1 MEGMAL
7 YLVAALLIGFPGFSH
22 GGLYTLITPGVL
34 RTDTDEQI
42 LLEAHGDN
50 APKQLDILIQ
60 DFPRKQKTLF
70 QKKVDINP
78 AEGMLATPTIKIPA
92 KELNKESRQN
102 QYVVIQVTGPQ
113 VSLEKVVLL
122 SYQSGFVFIQTDKG
136 IYTPGSPVRYRVFS
150 MDHNMHRMDK
160 TVIVE
165 FQTPQNIVVSSNPVN
180 PSSNPS
186 LIRPYNLPELVSF
199 GTWKAVAK
207 YEHSPE
213 ESYTAYFDV
222 REYVLPSFEVR
233 LQLSEKFLYIDG
245 NTDFEVSI
253 TARYLYGKK
262 VEGVAFVLFG
272 VIIDGAKK
280 SIPDSLTRIPIIE
293 GDGDATLERQKLR
306 SRFPNLNELVG
317 HTLYVSVTVIT
328 ESGSDMVVI
337 EKSGIHIVT
346 SPYQISFRKTPKY
359 FKPGMPYELTVYV
372 TNPDGSPAANVP
384 VIGTSGAIRSEGTTL
399 GDGTAKLILNT
410 PLDLQSL
417 PITVRTNHED
427 LPGERQATNS
437 MTATAYQTQGGSG
450 NYLHVAITS
459 TEIKP
464 GDNLPVNFNVRGNA
478 NSLSQIQYFT
488 YLILTK
494 GKIFKVGRQPR
505 GAGQNLVTMNLRIT
519 PDLIPSFRFVAYYQ
533 VGNNEIVSDSVWV
546 DVKDTCMG
554 TLVVKGASSRDNQ
567 IQKPG
572 APMKIKLEGDPGA
585 RVGLVAVDKAVYVL
599 NDKYKISQAKI
610 WETIEKSDF
619 GCTAGSGQNNLGVFE
634 DAGLALITST
644 KLNTKQRSDAKCPQ
658 TPNRRRRSSV
668 LLLDSKASKVAQFQ
682 DRDLRKCCEDGM
694 YENPMGYSC
703 EKRANYI
710 QEGDACKA
718 AFLECCHY
726 IKGIQDENKR
736 ENELLLARSDFEDE
750 FFGDENIVTRSDF
763 PESWLWLTEDLPEQA
778 NNQGISSKTVSFYLR
793 DSITTWE
800 VLAVSISPTKGIC
813 VAEPYDIIVMKDFF
827 IDLRLPY
834 SVVKNEQV
842 EIRAI
847 VYNYAEVDIYVRVEL
862 LYNPAFCS
870 ASTESQRYRT
880 QFTINALSSR
890 AVPFVIVPLQQGLH
904 DIEVRASVRGEL
916 ASDGVRKKLKVVP
929 EGVRKDIVTVIELD
943 PQIKGVGG
951 TQEQTVVAN
960 KLDDKV
966 PDTEIE
972 TKISVQGDLVAQMIE
987 ISIDGSNLRH
997 LIITPSG
1004 CGEQNMITMTPSV
1017 IATYYLDTTG
1027 QWETLGVDRRTE
1039 AVKQIMTGYAREMV
1053 YKKADHSYA
1062 AFTNRPSST
1071 WLTAYVVKVFAMATK
1086 VARDISPE
1094 IICGGVKWL
1103 ILNKQQPDGVFNEN
1117 APVIHGEML
1126 GGVKGAE
1133 PEVSLTA
1140 FVLVSLLES
1149 RSICNE
1155 HINILD
1161 SSINKAADY
1170 LLKKYEKLQ
1179 RPYTTAL
1186 TAYALAAADRLNDD
1200 RVLMAAST
1208 ERNRW
1213 EEYNARTYNIEGTSY
1228 ALLALLKMKK
1238 FEEAGPIVR
1247 WLTDQKY
1254 YGGTYGQTQ
1263 ATVMVFQALA
1273 EYEIQIPTH
1282 KNLNLDIVI
1291 KLPER
1296 EAPINYRIDSNN
1308 ALRAQT
1314 TETKLNEDFTVA
1326 ASGDGKAT
1334 MTILTVYNAQL
1345 REEAN
1350 VCNKFNLE
1358 VSVENLQL
1366 NVKQAKGGKAAL
1378 MLKICARYLGEVDS
1392 TMTVIDVSMLTGFL
1406 PDAEDLTRLSKGVD
1420 RYISKFEID
1429 NNMAQKGTVVIY
1441 LDKLSHSESECLQ
1454 FKIHKHFEVG
1464 FIQPA
1469 TVKVYSY
1476 YNLDEQCSKF
1486 YHPDKG
1492 TGLLNK
1498 ICHGNICRCAEE
1510 TCSLLNQQKK
1520 IDLQL
1525 RIQKACEPNVDY
1537 VYKTKLLRIEEK
1549 DGNDVYVMEV
1559 IEVIKGGTDR
1569 NPQAKPRQ
1577 YVSQRKCQEAL
1588 NLKLE
1593 NDYLIWGLS
1602 SDLWPMKDDI
1612 SYLITKNTWIE
1623 RWPNADECQDDEF
1636 QNLCEDFTQLSNTLT
1651 IFGCP
1656 T

>member
-7 YLVAALLIGFPGFSH
+7 YLVAVLLIGFPGSSH

-34 RTDTDEQI
+34 RTDTEEQI
-42 LLEAHGDN
+42 LVEAHGDN
-50 APKQLDILIQ
+50 TPKQLDILVH

-70 QKKVDINP
+70 QRRVDMIRNP
-78 AEGMLATPTIKIPA
+78 AGGMLVTPTINIPA
-92 KELNKESRQN
+92 RELNKDSRQN
-102 QYVVIQVTGPQ
+102 QYVVVQVTGPQ

-136 IYTPGSPVRYRVFS
+136 IYTPGSPVRYRIFS

-165 FQTPQNIVVSSNPVN
+165 FKTPQGIVVSSNPVN
-180 PSSNPS
+180 PSST

-207 YEHSPE
+207 YEHSTE

-233 LQLSEKFLYIDG
+233 LQPSEKFLYIDG
-245 NTDFEVSI
+245 NTNFHVSI

-272 VIIDGAKK
+272 VKINGDKK
-280 SIPDSLTRIPIIE
+280 SIPESLTRIPIID
-293 GDGDATLERQKLR
+293 GDGEATLERHKLR
-306 SRFPNLNELVG
+306 SRFKNLNDLVG
-317 HTLYVSVTVIT
+317 HTLYASVTVIT
-328 ESGSDMVVI
+328 ESGSDMVVT
-337 EKSGIHIVT
+337 EQSGIHIVT
-346 SPYQISFRKTPKY
+346 SPYQIYFTKTPKY

-384 VIGTSGAIRSEGTTL
+384 VVSEAIHSEGTTL
-399 GDGTAKLILNT
+399 SDGTAKLILNT
-410 PLDLQSL
+410 PLNIQSL
-417 PITVRTNHED
+417 PITVRTKHGE
-427 LPGERQATNS
+427 LPRERQATKS

-459 TEIKP
+459 AEIKP

-478 NSLSQIQYFT
+478 NSLNQIQYFT

-494 GKIFKVGRQPR
+494 GKIFKVGRQPK
-505 GAGQNLVTMNLRIT
+505 GAGQNLVTMTLRIT
-519 PDLIPSFRFVAYYQ
+519 PDLIPSFRFVAYY
-533 VGNNEIVSDSVWV
+533 VVENTEIVADSVWV

-554 TLVVKGASSRDNQ
+554 TLVVKGASSRDNR

-572 APMKIKLEGDPGA
+572 ASMKIKLEGDPGA

-610 WETIEKSDF
+610 WDTIEKSDF

-634 DAGLALITST
+634 DAGLTLTTST
-644 KLNTKQRSDAKCPQ
+644 SLNTKQRSDAKCPQ
-658 TPNRRRRSSV
+658 PANRRRRSSV
-668 LLLDSKASKVAQFQ
+668 LLLDSKASKAAQFQ
-682 DRDLRKCCEDGM
+682 DQDLRKCCEDGM
-694 YENPMGYSC
+694 HENPMGYSC
-703 EKRANYI
+703 EKRAKYI

-726 IKGIQDENKR
+726 IKGIRDENKR
-736 ENELLLARSDFEDE
+736 ESELFLARSDFEDE
-750 FFGDENIVTRSDF
+750 FFGDENIISRTEF
-763 PESWLWLTEDLPEQA
+763 PESWLWLTESLPEQP
-778 NNQGISSKTVSFYLR
+778 NSQGISSKTLTFYLR

-813 VAEPYDIIVMKDFF
+813 VAEPYEVTVMKDFF
-827 IDLRLPY
+827 IDLRVPY
-834 SVVKNEQV
+834 SVVRNEQV
-842 EIRAI
+842 EIRA
-847 VYNYAEVDIYVRVEL
+847 VLYNYADEDIYVRVEL
-862 LYNPAFCS
+862 LHNPAFCS
-870 ASTESQRYRT
+870 ASTETQRYRE
-880 QFTINALSSR
+880 QVPIKALSSR

-904 DIEVRASVRGEL
+904 DIEVKASVRGIL
-916 ASDGVRKKLKVVP
+916 VSDGVRKKLKVVP
-929 EGVRKDIVTVIELD
+929 EGTQKDIVTVIELD
-943 PQIKGVGG
+943 PSTKGVGG
-951 TQEQTVVAN
+951 TQEQLVKAN

-966 PDTEIE
+966 PETEIE
-972 TKISVQGDLVAQMIE
+972 TKISVQGDRVAQMIE
-987 ISIDGSNLRH
+987 NSIEGSKLNH

-1004 CGEQNMITMTPSV
+1004 CGEQNMITLTPSV

-1027 QWETLGVDRRTE
+1027 QWETLGVDRRTG
-1039 AVKQIMTGYAREMV
+1039 AIKQIMTGYAQQMV

-1062 AFTNRPSST
+1062 AFTNRASST

-1086 VARDISPE
+1086 VAKDISHE

-1103 ILNKQQPDGVFNEN
+1103 ILNRQQPDGVFKEN

-1126 GGVKGAE
+1126 GGTKGAE
-1133 PEVSLTA
+1133 PEVSLTS

-1170 LLKKYEKLQ
+1170 LLRKYDNLQ

-1186 TAYALAAADRLNDD
+1186 TAYALAAADRLNNE
-1200 RVLMAAST
+1200 RVLMEASKG
-1208 ERNRW
+1208 RNRW
-1213 EEYNARTYNIEGTSY
+1213 EEYNARTHNIEGTSY

-1238 FEEAGPIVR
+1238 FEETGPIVR

-1273 EYEIQIPTH
+1273 EYQIQTPTH
-1282 KNLNLDIVI
+1282 KDLNLDIVI

-1296 EAPINYRIDSNN
+1296 EVPINYRIDSVNS
-1308 ALRAQT
+1308 LRAQT
-1314 TETKLNEDFTVA
+1314 TETKLNEDFTVS

-1345 REEAN
+1345 REDAN
-1350 VCNKFNLE
+1350 VCNKFHLD
-1358 VSVENLQL
+1358 VSVENVQMNL
-1366 NVKQAKGGKAAL
+1366 KQAKGAKGAL
-1378 MLKICARYLGEVDS
+1378 KLKICTRYLGDVDS
-1392 TMTVIDVSMLTGFL
+1392 TMTIIDISMLTGFL

-1441 LDKLSHSESECLQ
+1441 LDKVSHLEEECLQ

-1464 FIQPA
+1464 FIQPGS
-1469 TVKVYSY
+1469 VKVYSY

-1486 YHPDKG
+1486 YHPDKA

-1510 TCSLLNQQKK
+1510 TCSLLNQQKN

-1525 RIQKACEPNVDY
+1525 RIQKACEQNVDY

-1549 DGNDVYVMEV
+1549 DGNDIYVMEV
-1559 IEVIKGGTDR
+1559 LEVIKAGTDR
-1569 NPQAKPRQ
+1569 NPQAKARQ

-1588 NLKLE
+1588 NLKLD
-1593 NDYLIWGLS
+1593 NNYLIWGLS
-1602 SDLWPMKDDI
+1602 SDLWPKKDDI

-1623 RWPNADECQDDEF
+1623 RWPNEDECQDEEF
-1636 QNLCEDFTQLSNTLT
+1636 QNLCDDFSQLSNTLT

>member
-7 YLVAALLIGFPGFSH
+7 YLVAALLIGFPGSSH
-22 GGLYTLITPGVL
+22 GALYTLITPDVL
-34 RTDTDEQI
+34 RTDTEEQI
-42 LLEAHGDN
+42 LVEAHGDST
-50 APKQLDILIQ
+50 PKSLDIFVY

-70 QKKVDINP
+70 QSRV
-78 AEGMLATPTIKIPA
+78 PA
-92 KELNKESRQN
+92 KELNKDSRQN
-102 QYVVIQVTGPQ
+102 QYVVVKVTGPQ
-113 VSLEKVVLL
+113 VALEKVVLL

-150 MDHNMHRMDK
+150 VDHNMHRMDK

-165 FQTPQNIVVSSNPVN
+165 FQTPEGIVVSSKPVN
-180 PSSNPS
+180 PSGS
-186 LIRPYNLPELVSF
+186 IRPYNLPELVSF
-199 GTWKAVAK
+199 
-207 YEHSPE
+207 
-213 ESYTAYFDV
+213 
-222 REYVLPSFEVR
+222 EVR
-233 LQLSEKFLYIDG
+233 LQPSDKFLYIDG
-245 NTDFEVSI
+245 NKNFHVSI

-262 VEGVAFVLFG
+262 VEGVAFVVFG
-272 VIIDGAKK
+272 VKIDDAKK
-280 SIPDSLTRIPIIE
+280 NGE
-293 GDGDATLERQKLR
+293 ATLKRDTLR
-306 SRFPNLNELVG
+306 SRFQDLNQLVG

-328 ESGSDMVVI
+328 ESGSDMVVT
-337 EKSGIHIVT
+337 EQGGIHIVT
-346 SPYQISFRKTPKY
+346 SPYQIYFTKTPKY
-359 FKPGMPYELTVYV
+359 FKPGMPYELTV
-372 TNPDGSPAANVP
+372 
-384 VIGTSGAIRSEGTTL
+384 
-399 GDGTAKLILNT
+399 
-410 PLDLQSL
+410 
-417 PITVRTNHED
+417 RTNHGD
-427 LPGERQATNS
+427 LPRERQAIKS
-437 MTATAYQTQGGSG
+437 MTATAYQTQGGSE

-478 NSLSQIQYFT
+478 NSLNQIKYFT
-488 YLILTK
+488 YLILNK

-505 GAGQNLVTMNLRIT
+505 RDGQNLVTMNLHIT

-533 VGNNEIVSDSVWV
+533 VGNNEIVADSVWV

-554 TLVVKGASSRDNQ
+554 TLVVKGASSRDDR

-572 APMKIKLEGDPGA
+572 AAMKIKLEGDPGA
-585 RVGLVAVDKAVYVL
+585 WVGLVAVDKAVYVL

-610 WETIEKSDF
+610 WDTIEKSDF

-634 DAGLALITST
+634 DAGLALTTST
-644 KLNTKQRSDAKCPQ
+644 NLNTKQRSAAKCPQ
-658 TPNRRRRSSV
+658 PANRRRRSSV
-668 LLLDSKASKVAQFQ
+668 LLLDSKASKAAQFQ
-682 DRDLRKCCEDGM
+682 DQGLRKCCEDGM
-694 YENPMGYSC
+694 HENPMGYTC
-703 EKRANYI
+703 EKRAKYI

-726 IKGIQDENKR
+726 IKGIRDENQR
-736 ENELLLARSDFEDE
+736 ESELFLARSDFEDE
-750 FFGDENIVTRSDF
+750 LFGDDNIISRSDF
-763 PESWLWLTEDLPEQA
+763 PESWLWLTEELTGEP
-778 NNQGISSKTVSFYLR
+778 NNQGISTKTVPFYLR

-800 VLAVSISPTKGIC
+800 LLAVGLSPTKGIC
-813 VAEPYDIIVMKDFF
+813 VAEPYEITVMKDFF

-847 VYNYAEVDIYVRVEL
+847 LYNYADEDIYVRVEL
-862 LYNPAFCS
+862 IYNPAFCS
-870 ASTESQRYRT
+870 ASTEGQRYRQ
-880 QFTINALSSR
+880 QFPIKALSSR
-890 AVPFVIVPLQQGLH
+890 AVPFVIVPLEQGLH
-904 DIEVRASVRGEL
+904 DVEVIASVRGEL

-929 EGVRKDIVTVIELD
+929 EGERKNIVTIIELD
-943 PQIKGVGG
+943 PSVKGVGG
-951 TQEQTVVAN
+951 TQEQTVIAN

-966 PDTEIE
+966 PDTEVE
-972 TKISVQGDLVAQMIE
+972 TRISVLGDPVAQIIE
-987 ISIDGSNLRH
+987 NSIDGSKLNH

-1017 IATYYLDTTG
+1017 IATYYLDATG
-1027 QWETLGVDRRTE
+1027 QWENLGVDRRTE
-1039 AVKQIMTGYAREMV
+1039 AIKQIMTGYAQQMV
-1053 YKKADHSYA
+1053 
-1062 AFTNRPSST
+1062 
-1071 WLTAYVVKVFAMATK
+1071 LTAYVVKVLAMASNMVK
-1086 VARDISPE
+1086 DISHE

-1103 ILNKQQPDGVFNEN
+1103 ILNRQQPDGVFKEN

-1126 GGVKGAE
+1126 GGTKGAE

-1140 FVLVSLLES
+1140 FIVTALLES
-1149 RSICNE
+1149 RSVCKE
-1155 HINILD
+1155 QINILD
-1161 SSINKAADY
+1161 SSINKATDY

-1208 ERNRW
+1208 GRNRW
-1213 EEYNARTYNIEGTSY
+1213 EEYNARTHNIEGTSY

-1238 FEEAGPIVR
+1238 FAEVGPVVR
-1247 WLTDQKY
+1247 WLIDQKY

-1273 EYEIQIPTH
+1273 EYEIQMPTH
-1282 KNLNLDIVI
+1282 QDLNLDISI

-1296 EAPINYRIDSNN
+1296 EVPERYRINYRN
-1308 ALRAQT
+1308 ALQART
-1314 TETKLNEDFTVA
+1314 VETKLNEDFTVS

-1345 REEAN
+1345 REDAN
-1350 VCNKFNLE
+1350 VCNKFHLD
-1358 VSVENLQL
+1358 VSVENVEL
-1366 NVKQAKGGKAAL
+1366 NSKQAKGGKAAL
-1378 MLKICARYLGEVDS
+1378 RLKICTRYLGEVDS
-1392 TMTVIDVSMLTGFL
+1392 TMTIIDISMLTGFF
-1406 PDAEDLTRLSKGVD
+1406 PDAEDLKRLSNGVD

-1429 NNMAQKGTVVIY
+1429 NNVAQKGTVVIY
-1441 LDKLSHSESECLQ
+1441 LDKVSHSEDECLH
-1454 FKIHKHFEVG
+1454 FKIHKHFE
-1464 FIQPA
+1464 
-1469 TVKVYSY
+1469 
-1476 YNLDEQCSKF
+1476 F
-1486 YHPDKG
+1486 YHPDKE

-1525 RIQKACEPNVDY
+1525 RIQKACAQNVDY

-1549 DGNDVYVMEV
+1549 DGNDIYFMDVL
-1559 IEVIKGGTDR
+1559 EVIKGGTDR
-1569 NPQAKPRQ
+1569 NAQAKARQ

-1588 NLKLE
+1588 NLKLD

-1623 RWPNADECQDDEF
+1623 RWPNEDECQDEEF
-1636 QNLCEDFTQLSNTLT
+1636 QNLCDDFAQLSNTLT

>member
-7 YLVAALLIGFPGFSH
+7 YLVAALLIGFPGSSH
-22 GGLYTLITPGVL
+22 GALYTLITPGVL
-34 RTDTDEQI
+34 RTDTEEQI
-42 LLEAHGDN
+42 LVEAHGDSV
-50 APKQLDILIQ
+50 PKQAVISIH
-60 DFPRKQKTLF
+60 DFPRRQKTLF
-70 QKKVDINP
+70 QTRVDMNP
-78 AEGMLATPTIKIPA
+78 AGGMLVTPTIKIPA

-102 QYVVIQVTGPQ
+102 QYVVVK
-113 VSLEKVVLL
+113 VSGLPLELEKVVLL

-150 MDHNMHRMDK
+150 MDYNMHRMDK

-165 FQTPQNIVVSSNPVN
+165 FQTPEGVVVSSNPVN
-180 PSSNPS
+180 PSSV

-233 LQLSEKFLYIDG
+233 LQPSDKFLYIDG
-245 NTDFEVSI
+245 NKNFHVSI

-272 VIIDGAKK
+272 VKIDDAKK
-280 SIPDSLTRIPIIE
+280 SIPDSLTRIPIID
-293 GDGDATLERQKLR
+293 GDGEAILKRDTLR
-306 SRFPNLNELVG
+306 SRFQNLNELVG
-317 HTLYVSVTVIT
+317 HTLYASVTVMT
-328 ESGSDMVVI
+328 ESGSDMVVT
-337 EKSGIHIVT
+337 EQSGIHIVT
-346 SPYQISFRKTPKY
+346 SPYQIYFTKTPKY

-384 VIGTSGAIRSEGTTL
+384 VVSEAIRSEGTTL
-399 GDGTAKLILNT
+399 SDGTAKLILNT
-410 PLDLQSL
+410 PLNTQSL
-417 PITVRTNHED
+417 PITVRTNHRD
-427 LPGERQATNS
+427 LPSERQATKS

-459 TEIKP
+459 AEIKA

-478 NSLSQIQYFT
+478 NSLNQIKYFT

-494 GKIFKVGRQPR
+494 GKIFKVGRQPK
-505 GAGQNLVTMNLRIT
+505 GEGQNLVTMNLRIT
-519 PDLIPSFRFVAYYQ
+519 PDLIPAFRFVAYYQ
-533 VGNNEIVSDSVWV
+533 VGNNEIVADSVWV

-554 TLVVKGASSRDNQ
+554 TLVVKGASSRDNR

-572 APMKIKLEGDPGA
+572 AAMKIKLEGDPGA

-610 WETIEKSDF
+610 WDTIEKSDF
-619 GCTAGSGQNNLGVFE
+619 GCTAGGGQNNLGVFE
-634 DAGLALITST
+634 DAGLALTTST
-644 KLNTKQRSDAKCPQ
+644 NLNTKQRSVATCPQ
-658 TPNRRRRSSV
+658 PTNRRRRSSV
-668 LLLDSKASKVAQFQ
+668 LLLDSKANKAAQFQ
-682 DRDLRKCCEDGM
+682 DQNLRKCCEDGM
-694 YENPMGYSC
+694 HENPMGYTC
-703 EKRANYI
+703 EKRAKYI

-718 AFLECCHY
+718 AFLECCRY
-726 IKGIQDENKR
+726 IKGIRDENQR
-736 ENELLLARSDFEDE
+736 ESELFLARSDFEDE
-750 FFGDENIVTRSDF
+750 LFGEDNIISRSDF
-763 PESWLWLTEDLPEQA
+763 PESWLWLTEDLKEPP
-778 NNQGISSKTVSFYLR
+778 NSQGISSKTLSFYLR

-800 VLAVSISPTKGIC
+800 VLAVSIAPTKGIC
-813 VAEPYDIIVMKDFF
+813 VAEPYEITVMKDFF
-827 IDLRLPY
+827 IDLRVPY

-842 EIRAI
+842 EIRA
-847 VYNYAEVDIYVRVEL
+847 VLYNYADEDIYVRVEL

-870 ASTESQRYRT
+870 ASTEGQRYRV
-880 QFTINALSSR
+880 QVPVKALSSW
-890 AVPFVIVPLQQGLH
+890 AVPFVIVPLEQGLH
-904 DIEVRASVRGEL
+904 DVEVKASVRGEL

-929 EGVRKDIVTVIELD
+929 EGERKNIVTVIELD
-943 PQIKGVGG
+943 PSVKGVDG
-951 TQEQTVVAN
+951 TQEQTVIAN

-966 PDTEIE
+966 PETEIE
-972 TKISVQGDLVAQMIE
+972 TKISVLGDPVAQIIE
-987 ISIDGSNLRH
+987 NSIDGSKLNH

-1017 IATYYLDTTG
+1017 IATYYLDATG
-1027 QWETLGVDRRTE
+1027 QWENLGVDRRTE
-1039 AVKQIMTGYAREMV
+1039 AVKQIMKGYAQQMV

-1062 AFTNRPSST
+1062 AFPNRASSS
-1071 WLTAYVVKVFAMATK
+1071 WLTAYVVKVFAMAAK
-1086 VARDISPE
+1086 IVKDIKHE

-1103 ILNKQQPDGVFNEN
+1103 ILNRQQPDGVFKEN

-1126 GGVKGAE
+1126 GGTKGAE

-1140 FVLVSLLES
+1140 FILTALLES
-1149 RSICNE
+1149 RSVCNE

-1161 SSINKAADY
+1161 SSINKAIDY

-1186 TAYALAAADRLNDD
+1186 TAYALAAAERLNDD

-1208 ERNRW
+1208 GRDRW
-1213 EEYNARTYNIEGTSY
+1213 EEHNARTHNIEGTSY

-1238 FEEAGPIVR
+1238 FAEAGPVVK
-1247 WLTDQKY
+1247 WLIDQKY

-1282 KNLNLDIVI
+1282 KDLNLDISI
-1291 KLPER
+1291 NLPER
-1296 EAPINYRIDSNN
+1296 EVPLRYSINYGN
-1308 ALRAQT
+1308 ALVARTA
-1314 TETKLNEDFTVA
+1314 ETKLNEDFTVS

-1345 REEAN
+1345 REDAN
-1350 VCNKFNLE
+1350 VCNKFHLD
-1358 VSVENLQL
+1358 VSVENAQL
-1366 NVKQAKGGKAAL
+1366 NSKQAKGAKDTL
-1378 MLKICARYLGEVDS
+1378 RLKICTRYLGEVDS
-1392 TMTVIDVSMLTGFL
+1392 TMTIIDVSMLTGFL
-1406 PDAEDLTRLSKGVD
+1406 ADAEDLTRLSKGVD

-1429 NNMAQKGTVVIY
+1429 NNMVQKGTVVIY
-1441 LDKLSHSESECLQ
+1441 LDKVSHSEVECLH

-1464 FIQPA
+1464 FIQPGS
-1469 TVKVYSY
+1469 VKVYSY
-1476 YNLDEQCSKF
+1476 YNLDEQCTKF

-1510 TCSLLNQQKK
+1510 SCSLLNQQKK
-1520 IDLQL
+1520 IDLPL
-1525 RIQKACEPNVDY
+1525 RIKKACAPNVDY
-1537 VYKTKLLRIEEK
+1537 VYKTKLLQIEEK
-1549 DGNDVYVMEV
+1549 DGDDIYIMDVLD
-1559 IEVIKGGTDR
+1559 VIKGGTDR
-1569 NPQAKPRQ
+1569 NPQAKARQ

-1588 NLKLE
+1588 NLKLN

-1602 SDLWPMKDDI
+1602 SDLWPRKNDI

-1623 RWPNADECQDDEF
+1623 RWPNEDECQDEEF
-1636 QNLCEDFTQLSNTLT
+1636 QNLCDDFAQLSNTLT

>member
-7 YLVAALLIGFPGFSH
+7 YLVAALLIGFPASSFGA
-22 GGLYTLITPGVL
+22 LYTFITPGVL
-34 RTDTDEQI
+34 RTDTEEKI
-42 LLEAHGDN
+42 LVEAHGDN
-50 APKQLDILIQ
+50 APKQLDISVH
-60 DFPRKQKTLF
+60 DFPRKQKILYQTR
-70 QKKVDINP
+70 VDMNP
-78 AEGMLATPTIKIPA
+78 AGGMLVTPTITIPA
-92 KELNKESRQN
+92 KDLNKDSRQN
-102 QYVVIQVTGPQ
+102 QYVVVQVTAPG
-113 VSLEKVVLL
+113 VRLEKVVLL

-165 FQTPQNIVVSSNPVN
+165 FQTPQGIVVSSNPVN
-180 PSSNPS
+180 PASS

-207 YEHSPE
+207 YENSPE
-213 ESYTAYFDV
+213 ESYTALFDV
-222 REYVLPSFEVR
+222 REYVLPGFEVR
-233 LQLSEKFLYIDG
+233 VQPSEKFLYIDG
-245 NTDFEVSI
+245 NTDFHVSI
-253 TARYLYGKK
+253 TARYLYGKR

-272 VIIDGAKK
+272 VKIDGNKK
-280 SIPDSLTRIPIIE
+280 SIPESLTRIPIID
-293 GDGDATLERQKLR
+293 GDGEATLERHTL
-306 SRFPNLNELVG
+306 SRRFQRLNDLVG
-317 HTLYVSVTVIT
+317 HNLYVSVTVIT
-328 ESGSDMVVI
+328 DSGSDMVVT
-337 EKSGIHIVT
+337 EQSGIHIVT
-346 SPYQISFRKTPKY
+346 SPYQISFTKTPKY
-359 FKPGMPYELTVYV
+359 FKPGMPYELMVYV

-384 VIGTSGAIRSEGTTL
+384 VVSESIHSKGTTL
-399 GDGTAKLILNT
+399 SDGTAKLILNT
-410 PLDLQSL
+410 PLNIQSL
-417 PITVRTNHED
+417 SITVKTNHRD
-427 LPGERQATNS
+427 LPRERQAMKS
-437 MTATAYQTQGGSG
+437 MTTTAYQTQGGSG
-450 NYLHVAITS
+450 NYLHIAITS

-464 GDNLPVNFNVRGNA
+464 GDNLPVSFNVRGNA
-478 NSLSQIQYFT
+478 NSLNQIQYFT

-494 GKIFKVGRQPR
+494 GKIFKAGRQPR
-505 GAGQNLVTMNLRIT
+505 GAGQNLVTMTLPIT
-519 PDLIPSFRFVAYYQ
+519 PDLIPSFRFLAYYQ
-533 VGNNEIVSDSVWV
+533 VGNSEIVADSVWV

-554 TLVVKGASSRDNQ
+554 TLVVKGASSRDNR

-572 APMKIKLEGDPGA
+572 AAMKIKLEGDPGA

-599 NDKYKISQAKI
+599 NDKYKISQTKI
-610 WETIEKSDF
+610 WDTIEKSDF

-634 DAGLALITST
+634 DAGLALATST
-644 KLNTKQRSDAKCPQ
+644 SLNTKQRTDAKCPQ
-658 TPNRRRRSSV
+658 PENRRRRRSV
-668 LLLDSKASKVAQFQ
+668 VLLDSKASKAAQFPDQ
-682 DRDLRKCCEDGM
+682 ALRKCCEDGM
-694 YENPMGYSC
+694 HENPMGYSC
-703 EKRANYI
+703 EKREKYI

-718 AFLECCHY
+718 AFLECCRY
-726 IKGIQDENKR
+726 IKGIHDENRR
-736 ENELLLARSDFEDE
+736 EDELFLARSDFEDE
-750 FFGDENIVTRSDF
+750 FFGEDNIISRSDF
-763 PESWLWLTEDLPEQA
+763 PESWLWLTENLNAVP
-778 NNQGISSKTVSFYLR
+778 NNEGISSKTVPFYLR

-800 VLAVSISPTKGIC
+800 VLAVSITPTKGIC
-813 VAEPYDIIVMKDFF
+813 VAEPYEITVMKDFF

-842 EIRAI
+842 EVRAI
-847 VYNYAEVDIYVRVEL
+847 LYNYVDDDIDVRVEL
-862 LYNPAFCS
+862 LHNPAFCS
-870 ASTESQRYRT
+870 VATETQRYRT
-880 QFTINALSSR
+880 QVTIKALSSW

-904 DIEVRASVRGEL
+904 DIEVRASVRGQL
-916 ASDGVRKKLKVVP
+916 ASDGVKKKLKVVP
-929 EGVRKDIVTVIELD
+929 EGMRKDIVTVIELD
-943 PQIKGVGG
+943 PSTKGVGG
-951 TQEQTVVAN
+951 TQEQLVKAN
-960 KLDDKV
+960 ELDGKV

-972 TKISVQGDLVAQMIE
+972 TKISVQGDRVAQIVE
-987 ISIDGSNLRH
+987 NSIDGNKLSH

-1039 AVKQIMTGYAREMV
+1039 AVQQIKKGYAQQLV

-1062 AFTNRPSST
+1062 AFVNRDSSS

-1086 VARDISPE
+1086 VVPDISHE

-1103 ILNKQQPDGVFNEN
+1103 ILNRQQPDGVFKEN

-1126 GGVKGAE
+1126 GGTKGAE

-1140 FVLVSLLES
+1140 FILIALLES

-1155 HINILD
+1155 HINILE

-1186 TAYALAAADRLNDD
+1186 TAYALAAAGLLNDD

-1213 EEYNARTYNIEGTSY
+1213 EEHNAYTYNIEGTSY
-1228 ALLALLKMKK
+1228 ALLALLKMEK
-1238 FEEAGPIVR
+1238 FAEANPVVR

-1263 ATVMVFQALA
+1263 ATVVGFQGLA
-1273 EYEIQIPTH
+1273 EYEIAMPSH
-1282 KNLNLDIVI
+1282 KDLNLDIVI

-1296 EAPINYRIDSNN
+1296 EVPISYRIDATN

-1314 TETKLNEDFTVA
+1314 TETKLNEDFTVS

-1345 REEAN
+1345 QEDAN
-1350 VCNKFNLE
+1350 VCNQFHLE
-1358 VSVENLQL
+1358 VSVERIDSNL
-1366 NVKQAKGGKAAL
+1366 KQAKGAKETL
-1378 MLKICARYLGEVDS
+1378 KLKICTRYLGEVDS
-1392 TMTVIDVSMLTGFL
+1392 TMTIIDVSMLTGFL

-1429 NNMAQKGTVVIY
+1429 NNMAQKGAVIIY
-1441 LDKLSHSESECLQ
+1441 LDKVSHSEDECLQ
-1454 FKIHKHFEVG
+1454 FRIQKHFEVG
-1464 FIQPA
+1464 FIQPGS
-1469 TVKVYSY
+1469 VKVYSY
-1476 YNLDEQCSKF
+1476 YNLDEQCTRF

-1498 ICHGNICRCAEE
+1498 ICHSNVCRCAEE

-1537 VYKTKLLRIEEK
+1537 VYKAKLLRIEEK
-1549 DGNDVYVMEV
+1549 DASDIYVMDV
-1559 IEVIKGGTDR
+1559 LEVIKGGTDR

-1588 NLKLE
+1588 NLKVN

-1602 SDLWPMKDDI
+1602 SDLWHKKDEI
-1612 SYLITKNTWIE
+1612 SYLITRNTWIE
-1623 RWPNADECQDDEF
+1623 RWPNEDECQDEEF
-1636 QNLCEDFTQLSNTLT
+1636 QNLCNDFTQLSNTLT

-1656 T
+1656 N

>member
-7 YLVAALLIGFPGFSH
+7 YLVAALLIGFPGSSH
-22 GGLYTLITPGVL
+22 GALYTLITPDVL
-34 RTDTDEQI
+34 RTDTEEQI
-42 LLEAHGDN
+42 LVEAHGDST
-50 APKQLDILIQ
+50 PKSLDIFVY

-70 QKKVDINP
+70 QSRVDMNHLCSTDLLIQV
-78 AEGMLATPTIKIPA
+78 PA
-92 KELNKESRQN
+92 KELNKDSRQN
-102 QYVVIQVTGPQ
+102 QYVVVKVTGPQ
-113 VSLEKVVLL
+113 VALEKVVLL

-150 MDHNMHRMDK
+150 VDHNMHRMDK

-165 FQTPQNIVVSSNPVN
+165 FQTPEGIVVSSKPVN
-180 PSSNPS
+180 PSGS
-186 LIRPYNLPELVSF
+186 IRPYNLPELVSF

-233 LQLSEKFLYIDG
+233 LQPSDKFLYIDG
-245 NTDFEVSI
+245 NKNFHVSI

-262 VEGVAFVLFG
+262 VEGVAFVVFG
-272 VIIDGAKK
+272 VKIDDAKK
-280 SIPDSLTRIPIIE
+280 SIPDSLTRIPIID
-293 GDGDATLERQKLR
+293 GDGEATLKRDTLR
-306 SRFPNLNELVG
+306 SRFQDLNQLVG

-328 ESGSDMVVI
+328 ESGSDMVVT
-337 EKSGIHIVT
+337 EQGGIHIVT
-346 SPYQISFRKTPKY
+346 SPYQIYFTKTPKY

-372 TNPDGSPAANVP
+372 TNPDGSPAAHVP
-384 VIGTSGAIRSEGTTL
+384 VVSEAINSEGTTL
-399 GDGTAKLILNT
+399 SDGTAKLILNT
-410 PLDLQSL
+410 PLNIQSL
-417 PITVRTNHED
+417 PITVRTNHGD
-427 LPGERQATNS
+427 LPRERQAIKS
-437 MTATAYQTQGGSG
+437 MTATAYQTQGGSE

-478 NSLSQIQYFT
+478 NSLNQIKYFT
-488 YLILTK
+488 YLILNK

-505 GAGQNLVTMNLRIT
+505 RDGQNLVTMNLHIT

-533 VGNNEIVSDSVWV
+533 VGNNEIVADSVWV

-554 TLVVKGASSRDNQ
+554 TLVVKGASSRDDR

-572 APMKIKLEGDPGA
+572 AAMKIKLEGDPGA
-585 RVGLVAVDKAVYVL
+585 WVGLVAVDKAVYVL

-610 WETIEKSDF
+610 WDTIEKSDF

-634 DAGLALITST
+634 DAGLALTTST
-644 KLNTKQRSDAKCPQ
+644 NLNTKQRSAAKCPQ
-658 TPNRRRRSSV
+658 PANRRRRSSV
-668 LLLDSKASKVAQFQ
+668 LLLDSKASKAAQFQ
-682 DRDLRKCCEDGM
+682 DQGLRKCCEDGM
-694 YENPMGYSC
+694 HENPMGYTC
-703 EKRANYI
+703 EKRAKYI

-726 IKGIQDENKR
+726 IKGIRDENQR
-736 ENELLLARSDFEDE
+736 ESELFLARSDFEDE
-750 FFGDENIVTRSDF
+750 LFGDDNIISRSDF
-763 PESWLWLTEDLPEQA
+763 PESWLWLTEELTGEP
-778 NNQGISSKTVSFYLR
+778 NNQGISTKTVPFYLR

-800 VLAVSISPTKGIC
+800 LLAVGLSPTKGIC
-813 VAEPYDIIVMKDFF
+813 VAEPYEITVMKDFF

-847 VYNYAEVDIYVRVEL
+847 LYNYADEDIYVRVEL
-862 LYNPAFCS
+862 IYNPAFCS
-870 ASTESQRYRT
+870 ASTEGQRYRQ
-880 QFTINALSSR
+880 QFPIKALSSR
-890 AVPFVIVPLQQGLH
+890 AVPFVIVPLEQGLH
-904 DIEVRASVRGEL
+904 DVEVIASVRGEL

-929 EGVRKDIVTVIELD
+929 EGERKNIVTIIELD
-943 PQIKGVGG
+943 PSVKGVGG
-951 TQEQTVVAN
+951 TQEQTVIAN

-966 PDTEIE
+966 PDTEVE
-972 TKISVQGDLVAQMIE
+972 TRISVLGDPVAQIIE
-987 ISIDGSNLRH
+987 NSIDGSKLNH

-1017 IATYYLDTTG
+1017 IATYYLDATG
-1027 QWETLGVDRRTE
+1027 QWENLGVDRRTE
-1039 AVKQIMTGYAREMV
+1039 AIKQIMTGYAQQMV

-1062 AFTNRPSST
+1062 AFTNRASSS
-1071 WLTAYVVKVFAMATK
+1071 WLTAYVVKVLAMASNMVK
-1086 VARDISPE
+1086 DISHE

-1103 ILNKQQPDGVFNEN
+1103 ILNRQQPDGVFKEN

-1126 GGVKGAE
+1126 GGTKGAE

-1140 FVLVSLLES
+1140 FIVTALLES
-1149 RSICNE
+1149 RSVCKE
-1155 HINILD
+1155 QINILD
-1161 SSINKAADY
+1161 SSINKATDY

-1208 ERNRW
+1208 GRNRW
-1213 EEYNARTYNIEGTSY
+1213 EEYNARTHNIEGTSY

-1238 FEEAGPIVR
+1238 FAEVGPVVR
-1247 WLTDQKY
+1247 WLIDQKY

-1273 EYEIQIPTH
+1273 EYEIQMPTH
-1282 KNLNLDIVI
+1282 QDLNLDISI

-1296 EAPINYRIDSNN
+1296 EVPERYRINYRN
-1308 ALRAQT
+1308 ALQART
-1314 TETKLNEDFTVA
+1314 VETKLNEDFTVS

-1345 REEAN
+1345 REDAN
-1350 VCNKFNLE
+1350 VCNKFHLD
-1358 VSVENLQL
+1358 VSVENVEL
-1366 NVKQAKGGKAAL
+1366 NSKQAKGGKAAL
-1378 MLKICARYLGEVDS
+1378 RLKICTRYLGEVDS
-1392 TMTVIDVSMLTGFL
+1392 TMTIIDISMLTGFF
-1406 PDAEDLTRLSKGVD
+1406 PDAEDLKRLSNGVD

-1429 NNMAQKGTVVIY
+1429 NNVAQKGTVVIY
-1441 LDKLSHSESECLQ
+1441 LDKVSHSEDECLH

-1464 FIQPA
+1464 FIQPGS
-1469 TVKVYSY
+1469 VKVYSY
-1476 YNLDEQCSKF
+1476 YNLDEQCTKF
-1486 YHPDKG
+1486 YHPDKE

-1525 RIQKACEPNVDY
+1525 RIQKACAQNVDY

-1549 DGNDVYVMEV
+1549 DGNDIYFMDVL
-1559 IEVIKGGTDR
+1559 EVIKGGTDR
-1569 NPQAKPRQ
+1569 NAQAKARQ

-1588 NLKLE
+1588 NLKLD

-1623 RWPNADECQDDEF
+1623 RWPNEDECQDEEF
-1636 QNLCEDFTQLSNTLT
+1636 QNLCDDFAQLSNTLT

>member
-1 MEGMAL
+1 MKGMAL
-7 YLVAALLIGFPGFSH
+7 YLVVALLIGCPGSSH

-42 LLEAHGDN
+42 LVEAHGDN
-50 APKQLDILIQ
+50 APKQLDILVQ
-60 DFPRKQKTLF
+60 DFPWKQKTLF
-70 QKKVDINP
+70 QKRVDMNP
-78 AEGMLATPTIKIPA
+78 AGGMLVTPTIKIPA
-92 KELNKESRQN
+92 KELNEDSRQN
-102 QYVVIQVTGPQ
+102 KYVVVQVTGLP

-122 SYQSGFVFIQTDKG
+122 SYQSGFLLVQTDKG
-136 IYTPGSPVRYRVFS
+136 IYTPGSRVRYRVFS

-165 FQTPQNIVVSSNPVN
+165 FQTPRGIVVSSNPVN
-180 PSSNPS
+180 PSSLLTRS
-186 LIRPYNLPELVSF
+186 YSLPEFVSF

-213 ESYTAYFDV
+213 EIYTAYFDV

-233 LQLSEKFLYIDG
+233 LQPSEKFLYIDG
-245 NTDFEVSI
+245 NKIFQVSI

-272 VIIDGAKK
+272 VKIDGVKK
-280 SIPDSLTRIPIIE
+280 SIPESLTRIPIIE
-293 GDGDATLERQKLR
+293 GNGHATLEREKLR
-306 SRFPNLNELVG
+306 SRFRNLNELVG
-317 HTLYVSVTVIT
+317 HTMYVSVTVIT
-328 ESGSDMVVI
+328 KSGSDMVVT
-337 EKSGIHIVT
+337 EQSSIHIVT
-346 SPYQISFRKTPKY
+346 FPYQISFRKTPKY

-384 VIGTSGAIRSEGTTL
+384 VIGTSDAFHSEGTTL

-410 PLDLQSL
+410 PLNLQSL
-417 PITVRTNHED
+417 LITVRTNHED
-427 LPGERQATNS
+427 LPGERQATMS

-450 NYLHVAITS
+450 NYLHIIITS
-459 TEIKP
+459 TDIKP
-464 GDNLPVNFNVRGNA
+464 GDNLSIFFFVRGNA
-478 NSLSQIQYFT
+478 NSLNQIQYFT

-494 GKIFKVGRQPR
+494 GKIFKVGRQLR

-533 VGNNEIVSDSVWV
+533 VGNNEIVADSVWV

-554 TLVVKGASSRDNQ
+554 KLVVKGASSRDNQ

-572 APMKIKLEGDPGA
+572 ARMKIKLEGDPGA

-610 WETIEKSDF
+610 WDTIEKSDF

-634 DAGLALITST
+634 DAGLALTTST
-644 KLNTKQRSDAKCPQ
+644 NLKTKQRSDVKCPQ
-658 TPNRRRRSSV
+658 PANRRRRSSV
-668 LLLDSKASKVAQFQ
+668 LLLDSKASK
-682 DRDLRKCCEDGM
+682 D
-694 YENPMGYSC
+694 
-703 EKRANYI
+703 
-710 QEGDACKA
+710 
-718 AFLECCHY
+718 
-726 IKGIQDENKR
+726 
-736 ENELLLARSDFEDE
+736 DFEDE
-750 FFGDENIVTRSDF
+750 FFGEDIIFTKSYF
-763 PESWLWLTEDLPEQA
+763 PESWLWLTENLPEQP
-778 NNQGISSKTVSFYLR
+778 NIQGISSKTLTFFLR

-813 VAEPYDIIVMKDFF
+813 VAEPYEITVVNDFF
-827 IDLRLPY
+827 VDLRLPY

-870 ASTESQRYRT
+870 ASTESQRYQK
-880 QFTINALSSR
+880 QFTIKALSSM

-916 ASDGVRKKLKVVP
+916 AADGVRKKLKVVP
-929 EGVRKDIVTVIELD
+929 EGVWKEIVTIIELD
-943 PQIKGVGG
+943 PRTKGVGG
-951 TQEQTVVAN
+951 IQEQTVVAN

-972 TKISVQGDLVAQMIE
+972 TKISVQG
-987 ISIDGSNLRH
+987 
-997 LIITPSG
+997 
-1004 CGEQNMITMTPSV
+1004 
-1017 IATYYLDTTG
+1017 
-1027 QWETLGVDRRTE
+1027 
-1039 AVKQIMTGYAREMV
+1039 YARQMV

-1062 AFTNRPSST
+1062 AFTHRASST
-1071 WLTAYVVKVFAMATK
+1071 WLTAYVVKIFAMATK
-1086 VARDISPE
+1086 VANDINPE
-1094 IICGGVKWL
+1094 IICGGVRWL
-1103 ILNKQQPDGVFNEN
+1103 IENKQQPDGVFKEN
-1117 APVIHGEML
+1117 APVIHREIL
-1126 GGVKGAE
+1126 GGTQRDG

-1140 FVLVSLLES
+1140 FILVSLLES

-1155 HINILD
+1155 HISILY
-1161 SSINKAADY
+1161 SSINKAANY
-1170 LLKKYEKLQ
+1170 LLKTYEKLQ

-1238 FEEAGPIVR
+1238 FEEAGPIVK
-1247 WLTDQKY
+1247 WLIDQKY

-1263 ATVMVFQALA
+1263 ATVIMFQALA
-1273 EYEIQIPTH
+1273 EYEIQIFTH
-1282 KNLNLDIVI
+1282 KNFNLYIVI
-1291 KLPER
+1291 KLPEQ
-1296 EAPINYRIDSNN
+1296 EIPINYRINNTN
-1308 ALRAQT
+1308 ALQAQT
-1314 TETKLNEDFTVA
+1314 TETKLNEDFTVS

-1350 VCNKFNLE
+1350 VCNKFHLE
-1358 VSVENLQL
+1358 VSVENLHMNL
-1366 NVKQAKGGKAAL
+1366 KQAKGAKAAL
-1378 MLKICARYLGEVDS
+1378 MLKICTRYLGEVDS
-1392 TMTVIDVSMLTGFL
+1392 AMTIIDVSMLTGFL

-1420 RYISKFEID
+1420 RYISKFEVD

-1441 LDKLSHSESECLQ
+1441 LDKLSHSEDECLH

-1464 FIQPA
+1464 FIQPG

-1486 YHPDKG
+1486 YRPDNG

-1498 ICHGNICRCAEE
+1498 ICRGNICRCAEG
-1510 TCSLLNQQKK
+1510 TCSLFNQQKN
-1520 IDLQL
+1520 ITLQS
-1525 RIQKACEPNVDY
+1525 RIKEACKPNVDY

-1549 DGNDVYVMEV
+1549 DGNDIYVMEV
-1559 IEVIKGGTDR
+1559 IEVIKGGTDQ
-1569 NPQAKPRQ
+1569 NPQAKARQ
-1577 YVSQRKCQEAL
+1577 YISQRKCQEAL
-1588 NLKLE
+1588 NLKL
-1593 NDYLIWGLS
+1593 NNYYLIWGLS
-1602 SDLWPMKDDI
+1602 SDLWPMKDGI

-1651 IFGCP
+1651 IFGCKQ
-1656 T
+1656 

>member
-7 YLVAALLIGFPGFSH
+7 YLVAALLIGFPGSSH

-34 RTDTDEQI
+34 RTDTDEKI
-42 LLEAHGDN
+42 LVEAHGDN
-50 APKQLDILIQ
+50 APKQLDILVQ
-60 DFPRKQKTLF
+60 DFPQKQKTLF
-70 QKKVDINP
+70 RKSVDLNP
-78 AEGMLATPTIKIPA
+78 ARSMLVTTTINIPA
-92 KELNKESRQN
+92 KELNKDSRQN
-102 QYVVIQVTGPQ
+102 KYVVVQVTGPQ

-150 MDHNMHRMDK
+150 MDHNMSRMDK

-165 FQTPQNIVVSSNPVN
+165 FQTPQGIVVSSNPIN
-180 PSSNPS
+180 PSSP

-199 GTWKAVAK
+199 GTWKVVAK
-207 YEHSPE
+207 YEHSKE
-213 ESYTAYFDV
+213 NYTAYFDV
-222 REYVLPSFEVR
+222 REYVLPSFEVY
-233 LQLSEKFLYIDG
+233 LQPSEKFLYIDG
-245 NTDFEVSI
+245 DIDFEVLIS
-253 TARYLYGKK
+253 ARYLYGKE

-272 VIIDGAKK
+272 VKIDGVKK
-280 SIPDSLTRIPIIE
+280 SIPESLTRIPIIDGE
-293 GDGDATLERQKLR
+293 GDATLEMHKLR
-306 SRFPNLNELVG
+306 SRFQNLNELVG

-328 ESGSDMVVI
+328 ESGSDMVVT

-372 TNPDGSPAANVP
+372 TSPDDSPAANVP
-384 VIGTSGAIRSEGTTL
+384 VIGTSDAFHSEGTTL

-410 PLDLQSL
+410 PLNIQSL

-427 LPGERQATNS
+427 LPGERQATRS

-459 TEIKP
+459 IEIKP
-464 GDNLPVNFNVRGNA
+464 GDNLPVYFTVTGNA

-505 GAGQNLVTMNLRIT
+505 GAGQNLVSMNLRIT

-533 VGNNEIVSDSVWV
+533 VGNNEIVADSVWV

-567 IQKPG
+567 IQNPG
-572 APMKIKLEGDPGA
+572 AKMNIKLEGDPGA

-610 WETIEKSDF
+610 WDTVEKSDF
-619 GCTAGSGQNNLGVFE
+619 GCTVGSGENNVGVFE

-644 KLNTKQRSDAKCPQ
+644 NLNTKQRSDAKCPQ
-658 TPNRRRRSSV
+658 PANRRRRSSV
-668 LLLDSKASKVAQFQ
+668 LLLDSKASKAAQFQ
-682 DRDLRKCCEDGM
+682 DRDLHKCCEDGM

-736 ENELLLARSDFEDE
+736 ENELLLARNDFEDE
-750 FFGDENIVTRSDF
+750 FFGDDTIVTRSDF
-763 PESWLWLTEDLPEQA
+763 PESWLWLTEDLLEKP
-778 NNQGISSKTVSFYLR
+778 NKKGISSKTLTFYLR

-813 VAEPYDIIVMKDFF
+813 VAEPYEITVMKGFF

-847 VYNYAEVDIYVRVEL
+847 LYNYKKKDIYVRVEL
-862 LYNPAFCS
+862 LYSPAFCS
-870 ASTESQRYRT
+870 ASTESQNY
-880 QFTINALSSR
+880 QEQITIKALSSR

-904 DIEVRASVRGEL
+904 DIEVRARDL
-916 ASDGVRKKLKVVP
+916 NDGVKKKLKVVP
-929 EGVRKDIVTVIELD
+929 EGVRKDIVTIIELD
-943 PQIKGVGG
+943 PHTKGVDGI
-951 TQEQTVVAN
+951 QEKTVVAH
-960 KLDDKV
+960 KLDDQV

-987 ISIDGSNLRH
+987 NSINGSNLRH

-1017 IATYYLDTTG
+1017 IATYYLDTTR

-1039 AVKQIMTGYAREMV
+1039 AVNQIMTGYTQQMV

-1062 AFTNRPSST
+1062 AFTHRASST

-1086 VARDISPE
+1086 VAKDISPE
-1094 IICGGVKWL
+1094 IICGGVRWL
-1103 ILNKQQPDGVFNEN
+1103 ILNRQQPDGVFSEN
-1117 APVIHGEML
+1117 APVLSGTMQ
-1126 GGVKGAE
+1126 GGLQGAE

-1149 RSICNE
+1149 RSICKE
-1155 HINILD
+1155 YINILD

-1179 RPYTTAL
+1179 RPYTAAL
-1186 TAYALAAADRLNDD
+1186 TAYALAAAERLNDD

-1273 EYEIQIPTH
+1273 EYEIQVPTH

-1291 KLPER
+1291 NLPER
-1296 EAPINYRIDSNN
+1296 EAPINYRIDSTN

-1314 TETKLNEDFTVA
+1314 TETKINENFTVS

-1334 MTILTVYNAQL
+1334 MTIVTFYNAQL

-1350 VCNKFNLE
+1350 VCNKFHLE
-1358 VSVENLQL
+1358 VSVENVHL
-1366 NVKQAKGGKAAL
+1366 NVKQAKGAKAAL
-1378 MLKICARYLGEVDS
+1378 MLKICARYLGKVDS
-1392 TMTVIDVSMLTGFL
+1392 TMTIIDVSMLTGFL

-1429 NNMAQKGTVVIY
+1429 NNLAQKGTVVIY
-1441 LDKLSHSESECLQ
+1441 LDKLSHSENECLH

-1464 FIQPA
+1464 FIQPG

-1492 TGLLNK
+1492 TGLFNK
-1498 ICHGNICRCAEE
+1498 ICQGNICRCAEE
-1510 TCSLLNQQKK
+1510 TCSLLNQQKN
-1520 IDLQL
+1520 ITLQT
-1525 RIQKACEPNVDY
+1525 RIKEACEPNVDY

-1549 DGNDVYVMEV
+1549 DGNDIYVMEV
-1559 IEVIKGGTDR
+1559 LEVIKAGTDR
-1569 NPQAKPRQ
+1569 NPQAKPRH
-1577 YVSQRKCQEAL
+1577 YLSQRKCQEAL
-1588 NLKLE
+1588 DLKVD
-1593 NDYLIWGLS
+1593 NDYLIWSLD

-1623 RWPNADECQDDEF
+1623 RWPNEDECQDDEF

-1656 T
+1656 H